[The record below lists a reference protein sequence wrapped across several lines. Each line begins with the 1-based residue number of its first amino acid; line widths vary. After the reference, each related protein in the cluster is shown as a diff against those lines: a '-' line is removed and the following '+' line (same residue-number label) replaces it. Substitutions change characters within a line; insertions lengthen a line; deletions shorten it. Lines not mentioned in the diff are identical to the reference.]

1 MEIVIMS
8 KQAIRKPLAL
18 VLGAAVV
25 STMGIAGIANA
36 AEGEDIFAMEEL
48 MSGSLTAGAHLEGG
62 CGEDREGGDDDGE
75 DKEGGDGE
83 GEGSCGEGKC
93 GS

>member
-1 MEIVIMS
+1 MS

-18 VLGAAVV
+18 ALGAALI
-25 STMGIAGIANA
+25 STMGVAGIANA
-36 AEGEDIFAMEEL
+36 EEGEGIFAMEEL
-48 MSGSLTAGAHLEGG
+48 MNGQLSAGGHEEGG
-62 CGEDREGGDDDGE
+62 CGE
-75 DKEGGDGE
+75 DKEGGDDKD

>member
-1 MEIVIMS
+1 MS
-8 KQAIRKPLAL
+8 KQAIRKPLSL

-25 STMGIAGIANA
+25 STMGVAGIANA
-36 AEGEDIFAMEEL
+36 DEGENIFAMQELMNGQLTAGGHEAPAPKDDEEEEGEDK
-48 MSGSLTAGAHLEGG
+48 
-62 CGEDREGGDDDGE
+62 D
-75 DKEGGDGE
+75 